1 MTASVLYPSTTIRLQ
16 SAPENFQDFLHSFV
30 VTLTQYFPHNITPT
44 KVWTDIWARNWKL
57 IFQKMVLQ
65 RHTDFGI
72 DYGIDFGTDF
82 GIECGTDVGT
92 DCVIWGLR
100 IVVLILVLILP
111 DM

>member
-1 MTASVLYPSTTIRLQ
+1 MC
-16 SAPENFQDFLHSFV
+16 
-30 VTLTQYFPHNITPT
+30 
-44 KVWTDIWARNWKL
+44 
-57 IFQKMVLQ
+57 
-65 RHTDFGI
+65 TDFFWPLCLEPLVDYGI

-82 GIECGTDVGT
+82 GIDCGTDFGT